1 METRDLD
8 ASSFLASSKLGCTTG
23 LGKKTCV
30 LLMIPPLLLDLWNY
44 NNGMTCYYEI
54 SREYYIL
61 LRHPTFCRCLSIR
74 RHKRHKRPCIS
85 YSGSSATFHPLL
97 IGDLVFKL
105 NPGPTGIR
113 RIPAIVSSRDV
124 NVNNNTAASTGVCRN
139 IKNLIRITC
148 CHNNPTPQRP
158 LNFCLWNCQSVRNK
172 TAVLQEY
179 LCSNKIDVCALT
191 ETWLSSDDEA
201 VRAECTPI
209 GYMFHDQIRSQ
220 RGGGGIALLSLTEL
234 SVTFH
239 TAGEKTSF
247 EFAEYIVISGS
258 NKVKVAI
265 IYQTPYSEKH
275 PVTVSTFLGEFTE
288 YLESTVL
295 SSERLLIVGDMNIH
309 VNVPDDPDAFKFLD
323 LLECMGLTQH
333 VIAPTHRSG
342 HTLDLI
348 ITRDL
353 DGLVQTTP
361 ISDSF
366 LSDHCTVLSELTL
379 RMPAT
384 TVEEICYRKTKAIDI
399 ESFKDDL
406 RESRLCQNPPDE
418 ITDLVSCY
426 GSTMTSLL
434 DKHAPLQKKT
444 ITVRPRV
451 PWFKNEIKEAK
462 RLRRRYE
469 RIWRRTGL
477 ESDRVNFIKAR
488 NHTNHIIEQARRDY
502 YFNLINEND
511 CDQRKLLKTASA
523 LLGGSSQEKYPKHSD
538 PTLLAND
545 FGRFFIQ
552 KIDVICSKLDRIDSS
567 LNHPHHSIGSSI
579 QESSFAGTPFNN
591 FQPISSEGI
600 KKLVL
605 NAPNKTCDND
615 PIPTKI
621 VKDCIN
627 ELLPTI
633 SNMVNLSLSS
643 GHFPDIWKE
652 GLVRPKLKN
661 ANMDLIKKNYR
672 PVSNLAFLSKI
683 TEKAAALQI
692 SDHVSSNQMFPEFQ
706 SAYRKNHSTETA
718 LLRMRND
725 ILVNMNKQQVTLLVF
740 LDLSAAFDTVDHDIL
755 LRLLEYKF
763 GIKDQAVTWFKSYL
777 SNRSQRIVIGSA
789 KSDSF

>member
-1 METRDLD
+1 
-8 ASSFLASSKLGCTTG
+8 
-23 LGKKTCV
+23 
-30 LLMIPPLLLDLWNY
+30 MIP
-44 NNGMTCYYEI
+44 T
-54 SREYYIL
+54 
-61 LRHPTFCRCLSIR
+61 
-74 RHKRHKRPCIS
+74 
-85 YSGSSATFHPLL
+85 
-97 IGDLVFKL
+97 LV
-105 NPGPTGIR
+105 
-113 RIPAIVSSRDV
+113 
-124 NVNNNTAASTGVCRN
+124 
-139 IKNLIRITC
+139 
-148 CHNNPTPQRP
+148 
-158 LNFCLWNCQSVRNK
+158 
-172 TAVLQEY
+172 
-179 LCSNKIDVCALT
+179 
-191 ETWLSSDDEA
+191 
-201 VRAECTPI
+201 
-209 GYMFHDQIRSQ
+209 
-220 RGGGGIALLSLTEL
+220 
-234 SVTFH
+234 
-239 TAGEKTSF
+239 
-247 EFAEYIVISGS
+247 
-258 NKVKVAI
+258 
-265 IYQTPYSEKH
+265 
-275 PVTVSTFLGEFTE
+275 
-288 YLESTVL
+288 
-295 SSERLLIVGDMNIH
+295 
-309 VNVPDDPDAFKFLD
+309 KFLD
-323 LLECMGLTQH
+323 LLECIGLTQH

-342 HTLDLI
+342 NTLDLI

-366 LSDHCTVLSELTL
+366 LSDHYAVLSELTL

-418 ITDLVSCY
+418 IADLVSCY
-426 GSTMTSLL
+426 CSTMTSLL

-462 RLRRRYE
+462 RLRRR
-469 RIWRRTGL
+469 
-477 ESDRVNFIKAR
+477 
-488 NHTNHIIEQARRDY
+488 
-502 YFNLINEND
+502 
-511 CDQRKLLKTASA
+511 KLSKTASA
-523 LLGGSSQEKYPKHSD
+523 LLGGSSHEKYPKLSD

-552 KIDVICSKLDRIDSS
+552 KIDVIRSKLDRIDSS
-567 LNHPHHSIGSSI
+567 LNHLHHSIESSI

-591 FQPISSEGI
+591 FQSISSEGI

-605 NAPNKTCDND
+605 NAPNKTYEND

-643 GHFPDIWKE
+643 GHFPDIWRE

-661 ANMDLIKKNYR
+661 DNMDLIKKNHR

-692 SDHVSSNQMFPEFQ
+692 SDHASSNQMLPEFQ
-706 SAYRKNHSTETA
+706 SAQRKNHSTETA

-725 ILVNMNKQQVTLLVF
+725 ILLNMNKQQVTLLVF

-755 LRLLEYKF
+755 LRRVEYK
-763 GIKDQAVTWFKSYL
+763 
-777 SNRSQRIVIGSA
+777 
-789 KSDSF
+789 